1 MSNQAKV
8 TSIEA
13 LEAFRAALIIFLTK
27 ARRVV
32 DDSSEEV
39 GRTRQ
44 WIQHDQR
51 THWEGE
57 HRRRTKKLEQA
68 QAELMSVRL
77 GAAAHQESARMAR
90 QMAVAKA
97 KRDVTEVED
106 KLRKL
111 KSWSQNYDTAT
122 DPILKRMDKLRQ
134 GLDELPKAIAYLVNV
149 ERALNAYAETGRT
162 VSADLNPPTESA
174 AEQPAESPAE
184 TPAQA
189 ETIDAPETPL
199 SHP

>member
-1 MSNQAKV
+1 MAATSNQAKV

-13 LEAFRAALIIFLTK
+13 LEAFRAALIVFLTK

-39 GRTRQ
+39 SRTRQ

-57 HRRRTKKLEQA
+57 FRRRTKKLEQA

-97 KRDVTEVED
+97 QRDVAEVEG

-111 KSWSQNYDTAT
+111 KGWSQNYDTCAE
-122 DPILKRMDKLRQ
+122 PILKRMDKLRQ

-149 ERALNAYAETGRT
+149 ERALNAYAESGRT
-162 VSADLNPPTESA
+162 VSAEPSPQAEPAAAAPEAESA
-174 AEQPAESPAE
+174 
-184 TPAQA
+184 TQA
-189 ETIDAPETPL
+189 ET
-199 SHP
+199 SN

>member
-8 TSIEA
+8 SSIEA

-39 GRTRQ
+39 SRMRQ

-51 THWEGE
+51 SHWEGE
-57 HRRRTKKLEQA
+57 YRRKVKQLEQA
-68 QAELMSVRL
+68 KSELMSVRL

-97 KRDVTEVED
+97 QREVAEIQG

-111 KSWSQNYDTAT
+111 KGWSQNYDSAT
-122 DPILKRMDKLRQ
+122 DPIMKRMDKLRQ

-149 ERALNAYAETGRT
+149 ERALNAYAESGRT
-162 VSADLNPPTESA
+162 ISDGPAPQPA
-174 AEQPAESPAE
+174 AEAGTEAAPPAESP
-184 TPAQA
+184 
-189 ETIDAPETPL
+189 L
-199 SHP
+199 